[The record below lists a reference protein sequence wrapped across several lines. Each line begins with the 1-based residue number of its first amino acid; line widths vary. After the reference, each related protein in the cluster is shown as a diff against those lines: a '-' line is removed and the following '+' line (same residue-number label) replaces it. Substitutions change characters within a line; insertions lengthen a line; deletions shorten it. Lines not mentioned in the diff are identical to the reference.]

1 MSVESVR
8 KFAAA
13 SLRRF
18 PRLKVAVRRLDR
30 KLQAPV
36 ARIQQERHEQ
46 RAPLRGVT
54 RALSGNAFI
63 DARLAAVLDGRTL
76 NIDLLAP
83 QFRADDVTAAE
94 LHAVRGSV
102 RRTTPA
108 RVRREA
114 DGSCAVEATA
124 LLDDSPGGY
133 ALRPGD
139 PWFLEVML
147 HTRTRGRR
155 ILKVLGGRQ
164 NAGTTGLTI
173 PSPPH
178 PDTGYRYKARLYWS
192 GRLALTVT
200 PPAATAELSRVELD
214 WTRAELE
221 VRAVGWQL
229 GDESVVEVANRSGTA
244 RVTAAAGRVGA
255 DRVRCTLPVAELA
268 GLTRTGRE
276 TVLNVFVRSD
286 GRRLRVGRVLHD
298 LMNPGR
304 VLKPTPA
311 IIWAGPGSS
320 LRVQVR
326 FTPAGGMSLAC
337 RTITPERP
345 NGGA

>member
-1 MSVESVR
+1 MSVDSVR

-18 PRLKVAVRRLDR
+18 PKLKVAARRLDR
-30 KLQAPV
+30 KLKGPV
-36 ARIQQERHEQ
+36 ARLQQERHEQ

-54 RALSGNAFI
+54 RALSGSSFI

-76 NIDLLAP
+76 NIDMLAP
-83 QFRADDVTAAE
+83 QFRADDVVAAE
-94 LHAVRGSV
+94 LHVVRGAV

-108 RVRREA
+108 RVRREP
-114 DGSCAVEATA
+114 DGTCGIEATA

-139 PWFLEVML
+139 PWLLEVML
-147 HTRTRGRR
+147 QTVSRGRR

-164 NAGTTGLTI
+164 NAGTTGLTL

-178 PDTGYRYKARLYWS
+178 PETGYRYKARLYWS

-200 PPAATAELSRVELD
+200 PPAPAAELSRVHLD

-221 VRAVGWQL
+221 VRAVGWRMPEQA
-229 GDESVVEVANRSGTA
+229 VVEVANRSGTA
-244 RVTAAAGRVGA
+244 RVTAEASRSGA
-255 DRVRCTLPVAELA
+255 DRVRCALPVGELA
-268 GLTRTGRE
+268 GLTRPGKE
-276 TVLNVFVRSD
+276 TVLNVFLRSE
-286 GRRLRVGRVLHD
+286 GRRFRVGRVLHD
-298 LMNPGR
+298 LMNPGK

-311 IIWAGPGSS
+311 IIWAAPGRS

-326 FTPAGGMSLAC
+326 FTPAGGMTLAC
-337 RTITPERP
+337 RHIGQ
-345 NGGA
+345 ND